1 MLTPIGAVE
10 VDKSDTDSIMRDR
23 NQNKIALKT
32 RALNNKRY

>member
-23 NQNKIALKT
+23 GQNRVAQKT